1 MKNWIFISML
11 IALNFGNLDA
21 QIFKTIKGEAYFKSD
36 APLELIEAK
45 SKKLKGVINSEKR
58 TFAFSIP
65 IQSFKGFNSA
75 LQRIHFN
82 ENYLESDAFS
92 NATFT
97 GKIIEKI
104 DFSKDGVYNVRAK
117 GKLKIH
123 NIEQER
129 IIKSKLEIKNGK
141 VLVRNKVLETKGG
154 FLLFGTSEGLFEY
167 DGQEFTPYLLNDSI
181 PDIEIT
187 ALFEDQKLR
196 VWIGTKTGDIYLLN
210 TKNQLEKWLP
220 EEGTPKV
227 KITGFEE
234 TRDSVFWISTYGEG
248 LY

>member
-141 VLVRNKVLETKGG
+141 VLVSTNFTILLE
-154 FLLFGTSEGLFEY
+154 EH
-167 DGQEFTPYLLNDSI
+167 
-181 PDIEIT
+181 DI
-187 ALFEDQKLR
+187 R
-196 VWIGTKTGDIYLLN
+196 V
-210 TKNQLEKWLP
+210 
-220 EEGTPKV
+220 PKV
-227 KITGFEE
+227 VYQKIAQEIFV
-234 TRDSVFWISTYGEG
+234 SVEAEFKNE
-248 LY
+248 